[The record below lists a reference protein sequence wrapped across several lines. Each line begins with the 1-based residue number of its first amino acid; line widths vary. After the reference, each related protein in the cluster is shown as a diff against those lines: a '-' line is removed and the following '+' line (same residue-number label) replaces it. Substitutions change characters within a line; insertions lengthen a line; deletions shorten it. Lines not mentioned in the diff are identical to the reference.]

1 MLKNPKNIA
10 IILIIL
16 VIAYLIYLFKF
27 KKKVIKNE
35 VKNNNLLN
43 PDLTG
48 NSNSNNNNNWSGY
61 PEGTIPFVP
70 APDLLDFGN
79 PFLGILPRESTAARE
94 SVNTVIQPEIYNDG
108 NVDNMYSFNSYDGTT
123 PRSQSVGLNQVKQT
137 IFVDTF
143 NSGGGVIKSF

>member
-16 VIAYLIYLFKF
+16 IIAYLIYLFKF
-27 KKKVIKNE
+27 KKKVVKNE

-48 NSNSNNNNNWSGY
+48 NSNSNNNNWSGY
-61 PEGTIPFVP
+61 PEGTIPFAP
-70 APDLLDFGN
+70 EPDLLDFEN

-94 SVNTVIQPEIYNDG
+94 SINTVIQPEIYNDG